1 LIFHQVRLKTSF
13 SVSIVLLKFNSVE
26 EKFMSEQTATAPEQ
40 TQNHEPIPHGTICWT
55 ELASKDVE
63 AAKKFYT
70 ELLGWKLTGSEAAGM
85 NYTEIV
91 VGDKHIGGMYQIS
104 EECGGSADMP
114 SHWGSYVAVDDVDA
128 SAKRTEELGGKV
140 LVPPMDI
147 PNVGRFCV
155 INDPTGA
162 AISLI
167 KLGGA

>member
-1 LIFHQVRLKTSF
+1 
-13 SVSIVLLKFNSVE
+13 
-26 EKFMSEQTATAPEQ
+26 MSEQTAPEQ
-40 TQNHEPIPHGTICWT
+40 TQRHEAIPHGTICWT
-55 ELASKDVE
+55 ELGSQDLE

-70 ELLGWKLTGSEAAGM
+70 ELLGWKLSESQAAGM

-91 VGDKHIGGMYQIS
+91 VGDKHIGGMYQIT
-104 EECGGSADMP
+104 EETGGKDRP
-114 SHWGSYVAVDDVDA
+114 SNWMSYVAVDDVDT

-140 LVPPMDI
+140 IVPPMDI

-167 KLGGA
+167 KLRGA

>member
-1 LIFHQVRLKTSF
+1 
-13 SVSIVLLKFNSVE
+13 
-26 EKFMSEQTATAPEQ
+26 MSEQTATAPEQ
-40 TQNHEPIPHGTICWT
+40 TRNQEAIPHGTICWT

-63 AAKKFYT
+63 AAKQFYT
-70 ELLGWKLTGSEAAGM
+70 ELLGWKLTTSQGAGM

-91 VGDKHIGGMYQIS
+91 VGDKHIGGMFQITD
-104 EECGGSADMP
+104 ECGGDDMP

-140 LVPPMDI
+140 IVPPMDI

-155 INDPTGA
+155 INDPAGA

-167 KLGGA
+167 KLSGE

>member
-1 LIFHQVRLKTSF
+1 
-13 SVSIVLLKFNSVE
+13 
-26 EKFMSEQTATAPEQ
+26 MSEQTATAPEQ
-40 TQNHEPIPHGTICWT
+40 THAHEPITHGAICWT
-55 ELASKDVE
+55 ELASKDIE

-70 ELLGWKLTGSEAAGM
+70 ELLGWKLTTSQAAGM

-91 VGDKHIGGMYQIS
+91 VGDKHIGGMYQIGP
-104 EECGGSADMP
+104 ECGGGADMP
-114 SHWGSYVAVDDVDA
+114 SHWMSYVAVDDVDA
-128 SAKRTEELGGKV
+128 AARRTEELGGKV
-140 LVPPMDI
+140 CVQPMDI